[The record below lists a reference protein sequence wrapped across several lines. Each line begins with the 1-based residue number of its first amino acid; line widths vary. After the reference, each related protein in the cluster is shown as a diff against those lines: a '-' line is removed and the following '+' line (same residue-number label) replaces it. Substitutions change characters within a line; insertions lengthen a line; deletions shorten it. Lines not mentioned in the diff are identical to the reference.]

1 MSGFDDRQAGVFGHI
16 ALGIEDEY
24 RDFVGIYK
32 DGSLCN
38 TLHDKS
44 KQCTLC
50 RWNCC
55 QEPVCDNPAMCLKCG
70 AEDCIPTCVF
80 VGKPFRF
87 TGWRG
92 VCKPHTGIVIPLDP
106 PDKWK
111 EAIGIA
117 VPSVGGSVAG
127 STAIVISDDEEDDIP
142 PSDKEEYKYWDHGAS
157 DNCQIDIFEGSIG
170 NVQKKHLA
178 EVFDVFKKLEIGIE
192 KCKSYSPAPPSGFV
206 KECIP
211 IKINKIKRVQNR
223 QESEMYYIKRK
234 HFKTKYSGK
243 GVDFEKVVF
252 HGTKETAAKN
262 LAENGAIMQ
271 YSDVSQYGKG
281 FYVSSLLSIPVKYA
295 LDKAQPWST
304 PVLVCCEALTGVA
317 GRTDFS
323 HRQPGPGCDSG
334 GCGTEWISVL
344 FKESQIRVSYL
355 IYFEQCSPA
364 EFETLK
370 DEIRD
375 ARKKFE
381 DELATRAVG
390 SVPIPGGV
398 QLTGGDF
405 IFVKRLRI
413 IGPSANKPTGAP
425 KNDSG
430 GQSSV
435 ILPPKIGGASR
446 ELASKIGGA
455 PKVLVFGERC
465 LPTNY
470 LCKLKYSGGSASGG
484 SASTNASGGS
494 ASTNASGG
502 SASMNASGGSA
513 SKDDSDESKD
523 SDCSG
528 DDSSDPD
535 WLHPSAGKKRGRK

>member
-271 YSDVSQYGKG
+271 YSDVFQYGKG
-281 FYVSSLLSIPVKYA
+281 FYVSSLLSIPVKGCH
-295 LDKAQPWST
+295 S
-304 PVLVCCEALTGVA
+304 LVAMT
-317 GRTDFS
+317 
-323 HRQPGPGCDSG
+323 
-334 GCGTEWISVL
+334 
-344 FKESQIRVSYL
+344 
-355 IYFEQCSPA
+355 
-364 EFETLK
+364 
-370 DEIRD
+370 
-375 ARKKFE
+375 
-381 DELATRAVG
+381 
-390 SVPIPGGV
+390 
-398 QLTGGDF
+398 
-405 IFVKRLRI
+405 
-413 IGPSANKPTGAP
+413 
-425 KNDSG
+425 
-430 GQSSV
+430 
-435 ILPPKIGGASR
+435 
-446 ELASKIGGA
+446 
-455 PKVLVFGERC
+455 
-465 LPTNY
+465 
-470 LCKLKYSGGSASGG
+470 
-484 SASTNASGGS
+484 
-494 ASTNASGG
+494 
-502 SASMNASGGSA
+502 
-513 SKDDSDESKD
+513 
-523 SDCSG
+523 
-528 DDSSDPD
+528 
-535 WLHPSAGKKRGRK
+535 

>member
-117 VPSVGGSVAG
+117 VLGGSVAG

-178 EVFDVFKKLEIGIE
+178 EVFDVFKKLEDGIE

-271 YSDVSQYGKG
+271 YSDVFQYGKG

-455 PKVLVFGERC
+455 PKELASKIGDAPKE
-465 LPTNY
+465 LAS
-470 LCKLKYSGGSASGG
+470 KIGGASKDASGGSASGV
-484 SASTNASGGS
+484 ST
-494 ASTNASGG
+494 
-502 SASMNASGGSA
+502 